1 MILFFMAN
9 TYEIS
14 RCDMKISTVRSAS
27 KTRFRL
33 EILHTRTHALPS
45 YYSLT
50 SIHPLRRAQ
59 SLQCDQVD
67 FHPRYR
73 PQISLVFQPAPN
85 SMSRNVL
92 LPLNP
97 LQPCSPQSWSF
108 RTDASISLGSL
119 RLNLAFGLHPRS
131 WSQNRYQYV
140 RWSLAYAKERHANTF
155 RVVTIR
161 RMNATCYN
169 N

>member
-1 MILFFMAN
+1 MKFHAAIWKSPLF
-9 TYEIS
+9 
-14 RCDMKISTVRSAS
+14 DQLVRLVSAL
-27 KTRFRL
+27 RFFTL
-33 EILHTRTHALPS
+33 VHTLYLRTTAW
-45 YYSLT
+45 
-50 SIHPLRRAQ
+50 HPLRRAQ

-97 LQPCSPQSWSF
+97 LQACSPQSWRF